1 MLNIDKNL
9 NFQSGGKAIDYGG
22 FGCIFKPALKCKG
35 EGKEGKGGKEGKDR
49 VSKLMKKKYV
59 KKEYDDIVKFV
70 PYLKK
75 IPKYEKYFLI
85 KDVSICEPAR
95 LSEDDLYGF
104 DTKCKNLVKMKITN
118 KNINEN
124 SNLNM
129 LALLNMPYGGIN
141 VDDYIE
147 KTSINGNLDYEKMI
161 ELNNGLLEL
170 LKNGILPMNKEHI
183 FHCDLKASNILR
195 DNHMNLRLIDWGIS
209 CIYDGGAYVPKVLES
224 RSLQFN
230 LPFSNILFNNRFYN
244 LYKSFLIEK
253 KTPSYLD
260 VRNFVINYIFLWIK
274 ERGPGH
280 LKTINKIM
288 KYLFED
294 NIKVENNEFKE
305 NMIEYS
311 YTLHFIVE
319 YITKI
324 VIKFTK
330 NGGFDK
336 IAYLNIFIKNID
348 IWGFTMSYISI
359 VQIIKRSKKIDK
371 LGLDIIDKIR
381 DIILFLYDFPDK
393 IINTNKLIDKFKELN
408 IIFKRGVLTSS
419 KRSKFLGKLDSF
431 SQNRT
436 LKTSLREKDNN
447 AKKGITAKGI
457 TAKSN
462 KDNRNNKTKKKYISW
477 IESMYKTSKNKKKQ
491 EKTRK
496 NKKNKKELEKQE

>member
-1 MLNIDKNL
+1 MFNIDKNL

-35 EGKEGKGGKEGKDR
+35 KGESEEGESEESEEGKEVKERKDR

-59 KKEYDDIVKFV
+59 RKEYDDIVKFV

-85 KDVSICEPAR
+85 KGVSICEPAR
-95 LSEDDLYGF
+95 LSEEDLYDF
-104 DTKCKNLVKMKITN
+104 DSKCKNLVKMKITK

-147 KTSINGNLDYEKMI
+147 KTSKNGYLDYEKMV

-209 CIYDGGAYVPKVLES
+209 CIYDGGAYVPKVLKR

-230 LPFSNILFNNRFYN
+230 LPFSNILFNDRFYN
-244 LYKSFLIEK
+244 LYRNFLIGK

-260 VRNFVINYIFLWIK
+260 VRNFVMDFIFLWVK

-280 LKTINKIM
+280 LKTINTIM

-294 NIKVENNEFKE
+294 NIKDINNEFKE
-305 NMIEYS
+305 NIIEYG

-324 VIKFTK
+324 LMKFTR

-336 IAYLNIFIKNID
+336 IAYLNIFVKNID
-348 IWGFTMSYISI
+348 IWGFTMTYISI
-359 VQIIKRSKKIDK
+359 VQIIKKSKKIGK
-371 LGLDIIDKIR
+371 LELDIIDKIR
-381 DIILFLYDFPDK
+381 EIILFLYDFPDK
-393 IINTNKLIDKFKELN
+393 IINTNKLIGKFKELN

-419 KRSKFLGKLDSF
+419 KREKFLGKMDSF

-436 LKTSLREKDNN
+436 LKTGLREKDS
-447 AKKGITAKGI
+447 KAKGI
-457 TAKSN
+457 TAKAITAKGN

-477 IESMYKTSKNKKKQ
+477 IESMYKTSNKKS
-491 EKTRK
+491 RK
-496 NKKNKKELEKQE
+496 NKKE